1 MAIGLALRR
10 LLDPQGLDG
19 GGLLAYEE
27 AQPLEAGLMIVRW
40 MDDASRIARPRVWR
54 ERGEH
59 TVSYDGFDTASASNL
74 GGGDDGKVAAPTQSS
89 TQKTASHLIRLGRTA
104 CGVDHVLR

>member
-10 LLDPQGLDG
+10 LLDPQSLDG

-40 MDDASRIARPRVWR
+40 MDDASRIAR
-54 ERGEH
+54 
-59 TVSYDGFDTASASNL
+59 DTQLSIYLSIGLMN
-74 GGGDDGKVAAPTQSS
+74 TR
-89 TQKTASHLIRLGRTA
+89 HLPI
-104 CGVDHVLR
+104 